1 MGYPG
6 KGRADHLELG
16 DWNAQCYQ
24 CGRKRKASTLMRHWQ
39 GYWVCPE
46 HWEARH
52 PQDFVRGVPDVV
64 TPPWTQPW
72 PQDAYAI
79 NVVNLGPD
87 DSGTYTLP
95 ATASGAVIINIL
107 EGCSITS
114 LDLSAGTAAVT
125 SVVVNV
131 GGSLGPVTLA
141 GVGGGADPEINVQ
154 DGGEYDP
161 SIGDV
166 FFRSGN
172 TEYSIIDWDGT
183 LRSTLDA
190 SAKAF
195 SNYPVCGSLGETVV
209 VQNASYSTYAVD
221 ATTLATLGGPVSLN
235 GVGGGGQTASAVVA
249 NGLTG
254 FVGAQ
259 FLTGGGTG
267 EDGWR
272 ITLNATLGGAAQP
285 AGTYAFTSETV
296 GSNVHTHWQAVGGYL
311 YCDPGDTPAYAV
323 KLKISDATGSHV
335 VYSSGID
342 SLNNQGTKGYN
353 LLVNQTKIIRCITS
367 AGDAKMEVCGLSTG
381 TLLAT
386 LTCLTPS
393 VAGSYKFLLAACD
406 DDNLLTIVK
415 DVSAST
421 YKAILWNLTTYAG
434 TDITAT
440 MTPNF
445 TLSQLETYALTGRAA
460 VLNLPY

>member
-1 MGYPG
+1 MTDIG

-24 CGRKRKASTLMRHWQ
+24 CGRKRKASSLVKHWQ

-52 PQDFVRGVPDVV
+52 PQDFVRAVPDVV

-72 PQDAYAI
+72 PEDSYALG
-79 NVVNLGPD
+79 VVVLGPD

-95 ATASGAVIINIL
+95 ASASGDIIINIL

-125 SVVVNV
+125 SLVINV
-131 GGSLGPVTLA
+131 GGSLSGVTLA
-141 GVGGGADPEINVQ
+141 SAGGAADPTVNVQ
-154 DGGEYDP
+154 DGGYYNDSP
-161 SIGDV
+161 GDL
-166 FFRSGN
+166 FFRSGA
-172 TEYSIIDWDGT
+172 TEYSIVDWDGT
-183 LRSTLDA
+183 LRYTLDA

-195 SNYPVCGSLGETVV
+195 SNYPVCGVLGETVV
-209 VQNASYSTYAVD
+209 AQNASYNTYAVD

-235 GVGGGGQTASAVVA
+235 GVGGGGQSASAVVA
-249 NGLTG
+249 NGLTA

-272 ITLNATLGGAAQP
+272 ITLNSTLGGAAQP
-285 AGTYAFTSETV
+285 SGTYSFTSEVV

-311 YCDPGDTPAYAV
+311 YCDPGDTPAYMA
-323 KLKISDATGSHV
+323 KIRITDASGSHV
-335 VYSSGID
+335 VYSSAID

-353 LLVNQTKIIRCITS
+353 LLVNQTKVIRCISS
-367 AGDAKMEVCGLSTG
+367 AGDAKMEVCSLSAG

-393 VAGSYKFLLAACD
+393 VAGSFKFLLAACD

-415 DVSAST
+415 DVSAGTYTAKLWSLST
-421 YKAILWNLTTYAG
+421 Y
-434 TDITAT
+434 TAT
-440 MTPNF
+440 DVTSNF
-445 TLSQLETYALTGRAA
+445 TANFTVGDLENYALTGRAV